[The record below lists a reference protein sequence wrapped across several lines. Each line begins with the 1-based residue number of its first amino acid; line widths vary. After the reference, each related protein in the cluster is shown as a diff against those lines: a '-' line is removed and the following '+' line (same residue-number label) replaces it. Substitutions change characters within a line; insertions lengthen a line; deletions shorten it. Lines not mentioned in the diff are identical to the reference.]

1 MHNFSSFVDELV
13 DGVKVSDPIREQYIE
28 AQYEEL
34 LEKLI
39 TFGGKAY
46 PKFGNVVIMAGG
58 AGSGKGFV
66 KDTLVGIEG
75 YTFDVDDLKRLAVA
89 SPMIQKRVKKEMGK
103 DIEKIG
109 TNLTNPDN
117 VTKLH
122 TIVGDHLNLDS
133 RRMKTLYTSIMT
145 APPDRKPNIIFD
157 VTLKDLQKLDTITR
171 QVSAIGYPKE
181 NIHIVWVVND
191 IEVALAQNKNPERGR
206 VVRKDILVNTHRG
219 ASATMNDILNMGK
232 SLRKYM
238 DGDIAFAFN
247 KIGVDSNLAKSDKSG
262 KKIGMKGSTKGGQ
275 YVVDANYFY
284 VKRRGKPPTPVAKLE
299 KEIRMKITKYVP
311 KGIDW

>member
-1 MHNFSSFVDELV
+1 MYNFSSFIDELV

-103 DIEKIG
+103 DIKKIG
-109 TNLTNPDN
+109 SDLSNEDN
-117 VTKLH
+117 VGKLH
-122 TIVGDHLNLDS
+122 AIVGDYLNLDD

-157 VTLKDLQKLDTITR
+157 VTLKDLQKLEKITR

-191 IEVALAQNKNPERGR
+191 IEVAKSQNKDPKRGR
-206 VVRKDILVNTHRG
+206 VVPTDILVNTHRG
-219 ASATMNDILNMGK
+219 ASSTMNDILNMGK
-232 SLRKYM
+232 GLRKYM
-238 DGDIAFAFN
+238 DGDIAFVFN
-247 KIGVDSNLAKSDKSG
+247 KVGVDTDLGKSG
-262 KKIGMKGSTKGGQ
+262 KGGM
-275 YVVDANYFY
+275 YVKDANYFY
-284 VKRRGKPPTPVAKLE
+284 VKRKGKPPTPVAKLE
-299 KEIRMKITKYVP
+299 KEIRMKIVKYVP
-311 KGIDW
+311 KGVDW

>member
-1 MHNFSSFVDELV
+1 MHNFSSFIDELV

-75 YTFDVDDLKRLAVA
+75 YTFDVDELKRLAVA

-103 DIEKIG
+103 DIKKIG
-109 TNLTNPDN
+109 SDLTKPDN
-117 VTKLH
+117 VGKLH
-122 TIVGDHLNLDS
+122 AIVGDHLNLDS
-133 RRMKTLYTSIMT
+133 RRMKAFYLSIMT

-157 VTLKDLQKLDTITR
+157 VTLKDLQKLEKITR

-181 NIHIVWVVND
+181 NVHIVWVVND
-191 IEVALAQNKNPERGR
+191 IEVAKAQNKDPKRGR
-206 VVRKDILVNTHRG
+206 VVPPKILVNTHRG
-219 ASATMNDILNMGK
+219 ASATMNDILSMGK
-232 SLRKYM
+232 GLRKYM
-238 DGDIAFAFN
+238 DGDIVFAFN
-247 KIGVDSNLAKSDKSG
+247 RIGVDSNLAKSDKSG
-262 KKIGMKGSTKGGQ
+262 KKIGMKGSTQGGQ

-299 KEIRMKITKYVP
+299 KDIRMKIIKYVP